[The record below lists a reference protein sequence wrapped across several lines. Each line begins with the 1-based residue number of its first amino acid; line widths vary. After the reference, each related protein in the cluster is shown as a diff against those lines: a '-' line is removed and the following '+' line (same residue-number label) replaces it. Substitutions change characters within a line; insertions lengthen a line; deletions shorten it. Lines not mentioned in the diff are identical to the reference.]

1 MLLAFVMWMQACLL
15 RLVPWAAWPF
25 VTHPSAQLT
34 PSKLLRLNL
43 RPIRVPVTPTGPMN
57 CNRLTLAPIHAP
69 HPTRL
74 R

>member
-15 RLVPWAAWPF
+15 RFVPWAALPF
-25 VTHPSAQLT
+25 VTHPSAQPT
-34 PSKLLRLNL
+34 PSKLLRSSL
-43 RPIRVPVTPTGPMN
+43 RPTRVTHTPTDPRRN
-57 CNRLTLAPIHAP
+57 TLTLAPIHAP